1 MEQQPT
7 SFTLTTH
14 TLQEVFNTPQ
24 LITSLATYSE
34 SLQTSLSEAHLHR
47 GVSNLHSVLFL
58 QVFAAADYF
67 TINKTLMQNVPP
79 VNVDISESDLMLSKT
94 VVS

>member
-1 MEQQPT
+1 MVEQQPT
-7 SFTLTTH
+7 SFTLITH
-14 TLQEVFNTPQ
+14 TLQEVFNTPE

-34 SLQTSLSEAHLHR
+34 SRQTSLSGADLHR

-58 QVFAAADYF
+58 QVFASADYF

-79 VNVDISESDLMLSKT
+79 VNVDISEPDLMLS
-94 VVS
+94 